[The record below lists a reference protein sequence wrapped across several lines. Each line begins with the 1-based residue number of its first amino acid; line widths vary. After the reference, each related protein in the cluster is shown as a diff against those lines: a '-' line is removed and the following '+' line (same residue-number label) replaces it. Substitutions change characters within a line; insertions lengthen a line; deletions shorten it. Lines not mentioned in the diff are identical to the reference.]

1 MLYTLSVLFQLWYC
15 YKKTMLY
22 TLVCT
27 FSIVVLLKENH
38 ALYTCLVYTFSIVV
52 LLKENHALY
61 TCLYFFNC
69 GIVLLKENHAL
80 YTCLYFFNCGIVKRK
95 PCFIHL
101 SVLFQL
107 WYCEKKT
114 MLYTLVYTFSIVV
127 LWYC

>member
-1 MLYTLSVLFQLWYC
+1 MLYT
-15 YKKTMLY
+15 
-22 TLVCT
+22 
-27 FSIVVLLKENH
+27 
-38 ALYTCLVYTFSIVV
+38 LVYTFSIVV

-69 GIVLLKENHAL
+69 GIVKRKPCFIHLSILFQLWYCEKKTMLYTLVCTFSIVVLLKENHAL

-107 WYCEKKT
+107 WYC
-114 MLYTLVYTFSIVV
+114 
-127 LWYC
+127 